1 MQKLYNFGPH
11 KLCENQIFYK
21 SKFCLGLV
29 NLKPITPRIVPR
41 FADMTTD
48 EASDMILSA
57 QKIGKVIEKEF
68 NGTSLTLAMQ
78 DGPQAG
84 QTVPHVHI
92 HIIPRRKG
100 DWANNDDIYDELDG
114 KQAAAGIKRVD
125 NEERQPRSIDEMREE
140 AERLRSFFDQQED

>member
-1 MQKLYNFGPH
+1 MSW
-11 KLCENQIFYK
+11 FYLILDVMVI
-21 SKFCLGLV
+21 SR
-29 NLKPITPRIVPR
+29 RIVPR

-84 QTVPHVHI
+84 QTV
-92 HIIPRRKG
+92 
-100 DWANNDDIYDELDG
+100 
-114 KQAAAGIKRVD
+114 
-125 NEERQPRSIDEMREE
+125 
-140 AERLRSFFDQQED
+140 

>member
-11 KLCENQIFYK
+11 KLCENQIFFK
-21 SKFCLGLV
+21 SRFCLGLV
-29 NLKPITPRIVPR
+29 NLKPITPRVIPR
-41 FADMTTD
+41 FADMSSD

-92 HIIPRRKG
+92 HIIPRKAD
-100 DWANNDDIYDELDG
+100 DWANNDEIYDELDG
-114 KQAAAGIKRVD
+114 KKAATMGGVD
-125 NEERQPRSIDEMREE
+125 SKERKPRTIEEMREE
-140 AERLRSFFDQQED
+140 AERLRPFFDQQED